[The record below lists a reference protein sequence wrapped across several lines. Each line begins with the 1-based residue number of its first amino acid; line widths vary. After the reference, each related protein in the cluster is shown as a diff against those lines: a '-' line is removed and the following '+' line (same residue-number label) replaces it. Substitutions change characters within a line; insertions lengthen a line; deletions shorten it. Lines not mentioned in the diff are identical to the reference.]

1 MAVNEREIVLDSLIE
16 ILDKNQFSHVVEKA
30 VLDKYDY
37 LDSKQKAFI
46 KRMCEGTI
54 EKLILI
60 DDVINSYSKVK
71 VNKQKPVIRGILRL
85 SVYQILFMDKVPDS
99 AVCNEAVK
107 LSGKR
112 GFKSLSG
119 FVNGVLRNISR
130 DKDKIDTDSDNMP
143 EWIKNHLIDS
153 YGEERARTIIED
165 INKEHPVTIRI
176 RDNSSV
182 TEDDGLTAAEGYDDV
197 YLLTK
202 GISPADIRGYDEGRF
217 TVQDVASIEAVKKAE
232 IKKGD
237 LVLDVCAAPG
247 GKSILAYDLGA
258 KVISRDIS
266 DYKVSLIDENIRRC
280 KVNTSTRNDSYIV
293 TQVHDATIK
302 DESLTDKVDVLIADL
317 PCSGLGVMGR
327 KSDIKYKTRKEDL
340 KTLPVL
346 QKQIIDVITGYVKKG
361 GVLMYS
367 TCTMNPAENEEQVKY
382 IIDKYPF
389 KVEYEKQFLPGIDK
403 TDGFYIARLRRM

>member
-107 LSGKR
+107 LAGKR
-112 GFKSLSG
+112 GFKSLGG

-130 DKDKIDTDSDNMP
+130 DKDKIDTGSDNMP

-182 TEDDGLTAAEGYDDV
+182 TKDDGLTAAEGYDDV

-340 KTLPVL
+340 ETLPVL
-346 QKQIIDVITGYVKKG
+346 QKQIIGAIIGYVKKG

>member
-1 MAVNEREIVLDSLIE
+1 M
-16 ILDKNQFSHVVEKA
+16 
-30 VLDKYDY
+30 
-37 LDSKQKAFI
+37 
-46 KRMCEGTI
+46 
-54 EKLILI
+54 
-60 DDVINSYSKVK
+60 
-71 VNKQKPVIRGILRL
+71 
-85 SVYQILFMDKVPDS
+85 
-99 AVCNEAVK
+99 
-107 LSGKR
+107 
-112 GFKSLSG
+112 
-119 FVNGVLRNISR
+119 
-130 DKDKIDTDSDNMP
+130 
-143 EWIKNHLIDS
+143 
-153 YGEERARTIIED
+153 
-165 INKEHPVTIRI
+165 
-176 RDNSSV
+176 
-182 TEDDGLTAAEGYDDV
+182 
-197 YLLTK
+197 TK

-340 KTLPVL
+340 ETLPVL
-346 QKQIIDVITGYVKKG
+346 QKQIIDAIAGYVKKG

>member
-85 SVYQILFMDKVPDS
+85 SVYQILFMDKVPVS

-340 KTLPVL
+340 ETLPVL
-346 QKQIIDVITGYVKKG
+346 QKQIIDAIAGYVKKG

-389 KVEYEKQFLPGIDK
+389 NVEYEKQFLPGIDK

>member
-182 TEDDGLTAAEGYDDV
+182 TKDDGLTAAEGYDDV

-340 KTLPVL
+340 ETLPVL

>member
-340 KTLPVL
+340 ETLPVL

>member
-60 DDVINSYSKVK
+60 DNVIDSYSKVK

-107 LSGKR
+107 LAGKR

-130 DKDKIDTDSDNMP
+130 DKDKIDTGSDNMP

-182 TEDDGLTAAEGYDDV
+182 TKDDGLTAAEGYDDV

-340 KTLPVL
+340 ETLPVL
-346 QKQIIDVITGYVKKG
+346 QKQIIDAIAGYVKKG

-389 KVEYEKQFLPGIDK
+389 NVEYEKQFLPGIDK

>member
-107 LSGKR
+107 LAGKR
-112 GFKSLSG
+112 GFKSLGG

-197 YLLTK
+197 YLLPK

-280 KVNTSTRNDSYIV
+280 KVDTSTRNDSYIV
-293 TQVHDATIK
+293 TQVYDATIK

-340 KTLPVL
+340 ETLPVL

>member
-130 DKDKIDTDSDNMP
+130 DKDKIDTGSDNMP

-153 YGEERARTIIED
+153 YGEEKARTIIED

-340 KTLPVL
+340 ETLPVL
-346 QKQIIDVITGYVKKG
+346 QKQIIDAIAGYVKKG

>member
-107 LSGKR
+107 LAGKR

-130 DKDKIDTDSDNMP
+130 DKDKIDTESDNMP

-182 TEDDGLTAAEGYDDV
+182 TKDDGLTAAEGYDDV

-340 KTLPVL
+340 ETLPVL

>member
-107 LSGKR
+107 LAGKR
-112 GFKSLSG
+112 GFKSLGG

-280 KVNTSTRNDSYIV
+280 KVNTSTRNDSYIA

-340 KTLPVL
+340 ETLPVL
-346 QKQIIDVITGYVKKG
+346 QKQIIDVIIGYVKKG

>member
-130 DKDKIDTDSDNMP
+130 DKDKIDTDSDNIP

-165 INKEHPVTIRI
+165 INNEHPVTIRI

-280 KVNTSTRNDSYIV
+280 KVDTSTRNDSYIV

-340 KTLPVL
+340 ETLPVL

>member
-37 LDSKQKAFI
+37 LDPKQKAFI

-107 LSGKR
+107 LAGKR
-112 GFKSLSG
+112 GFKSLGG

-340 KTLPVL
+340 ETLPVL
-346 QKQIIDVITGYVKKG
+346 QKQIIDVIIGYVKKG
-361 GVLMYS
+361 GVFMYS

>member
-130 DKDKIDTDSDNMP
+130 DKDKIDTGSDNMP

-153 YGEERARTIIED
+153 YGEEKARTIIED

-182 TEDDGLTAAEGYDDV
+182 TKDDGLTAAEGYDDV

-217 TVQDVASIEAVKKAE
+217 TVQDIASIEAVKTAG

-340 KTLPVL
+340 ETLPVL
-346 QKQIIDVITGYVKKG
+346 QKQIIDVIIGYVKKG

>member
-60 DDVINSYSKVK
+60 DNVIDSYSKVK

-107 LSGKR
+107 LAGKR

-130 DKDKIDTDSDNMP
+130 DKDKIDTGSDNMP
-143 EWIKNHLIDS
+143 EWIKNHLINS
-153 YGEERARTIIED
+153 YGEEKARTIIED

-340 KTLPVL
+340 ETLPVL
-346 QKQIIDVITGYVKKG
+346 QKQIIDVIIGYVKKG

>member
-60 DDVINSYSKVK
+60 DNVIDSYSKVK

-107 LSGKR
+107 LAGKR

-182 TEDDGLTAAEGYDDV
+182 TKDDGLTAAEGYDDV

-340 KTLPVL
+340 ETLPVL
-346 QKQIIDVITGYVKKG
+346 QKQIIDAIAGYVKKG

>member
-71 VNKQKPVIRGILRL
+71 VNKQKSVIRGILRL

-182 TEDDGLTAAEGYDDV
+182 TKDDGLTAAEGYDDV

-280 KVNTSTRNDSYIV
+280 KVDTSTRNDSYIV

-340 KTLPVL
+340 ETLPVL
-346 QKQIIDVITGYVKKG
+346 QKQIIDVIIGYVKKG

>member
-182 TEDDGLTAAEGYDDV
+182 TKDDGLTAAEGYDDV

-280 KVNTSTRNDSYIV
+280 KVDTSTRN
-293 TQVHDATIK
+293 A
-302 DESLTDKVDVLIADL
+302 
-317 PCSGLGVMGR
+317 LG
-327 KSDIKYKTRKEDL
+327 
-340 KTLPVL
+340 P
-346 QKQIIDVITGYVKKG
+346 
-361 GVLMYS
+361 S
-367 TCTMNPAENEEQVKY
+367 TCSFPSLV
-382 IIDKYPF
+382 IW
-389 KVEYEKQFLPGIDK
+389 
-403 TDGFYIARLRRM
+403 